1 VRAAITAEDVNISFV
16 DFATCAGLESRLAA
30 ADIHVVT
37 LREEWTGT
45 VVPSK
50 FFGALAGGRPVVFCG
65 SPRSS
70 IAICIEQY
78 GLGWVLAPGNAARV
92 AEALSKLL
100 DTPGELE
107 RLQKHC
113 YRIYQ
118 EKFAKAMTLDLW
130 DDQLRQLLAGKRSR
144 LPQDSALST
153 TGVV

>member
-1 VRAAITAEDVNISFV
+1 
-16 DFATCAGLESRLAA
+16 
-30 ADIHVVT
+30 
-37 LREEWTGT
+37 
-45 VVPSK
+45 
-50 FFGALAGGRPVVFCG
+50 
-65 SPRSS
+65 
-70 IAICIEQY
+70 
-78 GLGWVLAPGNAARV
+78 LGWVLAPGNAARV